1 MKGIKVKAT
10 GVKQQRK
17 RERDREVGIFKN
29 FSSLIEAFV
38 RAILCQTVPMMLH
51 FPRASSTFSFAHKTI
66 VVYFGE
72 NSITFYMKRTRRRF
86 VQHILFL
93 LYMSSRISWQ
103 FSGIRKQVYMAHDLD
118 RYLESNNL
126 NCGITIQCTLLYPLT
141 IG

>member
-10 GVKQQRK
+10 GLKQQRK
-17 RERDREVGIFKN
+17 RDREVGIFKN

-38 RAILCQTVPMMLH
+38 RAILCENCPHDAPFL
-51 FPRASSTFSFAHKTI
+51 PASSTFSLAHKTI

-72 NSITFYMKRTRRRF
+72 NSITFYMKRTKRRF

-93 LYMSSRISWQ
+93 LYMSTRISWQ
-103 FSGIRKQVYMAHDLD
+103 FSGIRKQVYIAHDLD

-126 NCGITIQCTLLYPLT
+126 NCGITIQCTLLYPIT
-141 IG
+141 KG